1 MTIIENLMLYFYVF
15 LLMDVVLL
23 DFFMEI
29 LYNIMPPQNNGQLV
43 IIRCI
48 TPTRLN

>member
-1 MTIIENLMLYFYVF
+1 MIIIGNLMLYFYVF
-15 LLMDVVLL
+15 LLMGVVLL
-23 DFFMEI
+23 DSFTKI
-29 LYNIMPPQNNGQLV
+29 LYNIMLPQNNGQLV